1 MEGLEFYI
9 KGVSAE
15 GLNKYLKQQAPEL
28 ASKDAS
34 KELKKYINAAREIA
48 QSATYKTGYSF
59 DDKNSLLRIAEHIPG
74 LVKSDVP

>member
-9 KGVSAE
+9 KDVSAE

-34 KELKKYINAAREIA
+34 KELK
-48 QSATYKTGYSF
+48 
-59 DDKNSLLRIAEHIPG
+59 
-74 LVKSDVP
+74 

>member
-34 KELKKYINAAREIA
+34 KELKKYINDAREIA
-48 QSATYKTGYSF
+48 
-59 DDKNSLLRIAEHIPG
+59 
-74 LVKSDVP
+74 